1 MMIRSLMAATAAGHH
16 GLDLSAPSS
25 RSFVARR
32 TMVFKPKASQPIYK
46 CTWKGCGVIY
56 TSCSEITA
64 HVRNAHLGPR
74 KPEEDSDEEDF
85 FFTEIEDES
94 DSGSGHQHNSSN
106 QQQQQHHNHHQNNH
120 HGTGSARH
128 PPSPPTLSHRD
139 MARPPHEDPEYQRQ
153 IVGNYRQ
160 GLLSMSKNCAQISGG
175 ASVAAA
181 AAYHTQSSSSSS
193 IISSSSS
200 SSSQSL
206 NGGFVAPGTSPGAAA
221 GANRSPLSPNRRTR
235 GENKKCRKV
244 YGMDHKEQWCT
255 QCKWKKACSRF
266 GD

>member
-1 MMIRSLMAATAAGHH
+1 MG
-16 GLDLSAPSS
+16 
-25 RSFVARR
+25 
-32 TMVFKPKASQPIYK
+32 K
-46 CTWKGCGVIY
+46 
-56 TSCSEITA
+56 TSPQK
-64 HVRNAHLGPR
+64 HVRLSPR
-74 KPEEDSDEEDF
+74 PSA
-85 FFTEIEDES
+85 S
-94 DSGSGHQHNSSN
+94 YPYPSPNYSN
-106 QQQQQHHNHHQNNH
+106 QIAQQQQQQHHYQQQQSQHLGQIQL
-120 HGTGSARH
+120 
-128 PPSPPTLSHRD
+128 SP
-139 MARPPHEDPEYQRQ
+139 
-153 IVGNYRQ
+153 
-160 GLLSMSKNCAQISGG
+160 GG